1 MRKKTQKKPT
11 TDGVKWFSDGK
22 FSKESK
28 QTYKT
33 GVFGAIS
40 YKKKKA
46 AYHRTIK
53 HPLSLQTPRA
63 LSLREDRRDVSDANA
78 TQTYAH
84 HSSQE
89 WAFPLSLFRRGP
101 DGECQD
107 DLSLIESTTRRRGT
121 PQRRSGL
128 LSRSVLFESLVARGI
143 RALLKDTHST
153 SYRMMNTADTL
164 GGPLPVIYHRT
175 VIHVPIH

>member
-1 MRKKTQKKPT
+1 MESNDLATENFQKKASKRTKPEFLVRYHTERKKT
-11 TDGVKWFSDGK
+11 
-22 FSKESK
+22 
-28 QTYKT
+28 
-33 GVFGAIS
+33 
-40 YKKKKA
+40 

-107 DLSLIESTTRRRGT
+107 DLSLIESTTRRLGT

>member
-1 MRKKTQKKPT
+1 MESNDLATENFQKKA
-11 TDGVKWFSDGK
+11 
-22 FSKESK
+22 SKRTKLEFLVRYHTVRK
-28 QTYKT
+28 RT
-33 GVFGAIS
+33 
-40 YKKKKA
+40 
-46 AYHRTIK
+46 AYHGTIK

-63 LSLREDRRDVSDANA
+63 FSLREDRRDVSDANA

-164 GGPLPVIYHRT
+164 GGPLPVFYHRT